1 MIPQHFWRKPW
12 SCKKMVSPTYPWQRP
27 SRRNK
32 SQSISQRYK
41 PLAQS
46 IQTGIKVLVFLLLIR
61 VHHRTRNSGLPSSLA
76 RSFAEPTALTVTEH
90 LAMLPILLQIAS
102 NSDSSIGAWLG
113 HFFDHQCTLIE
124 SLPFGTQSSSLWGV
138 NSSESLTKWCKTGSR
153 PAFLF
158 GINHFTCLCSRS
170 RRLQI
175 IVGVLEYR
183 CRSYAPH

>member
-1 MIPQHFWRKPW
+1 MNCGSYSNR
-12 SCKKMVSPTYPWQRP
+12 SPTA
-27 SRRNK
+27 
-32 SQSISQRYK
+32 ISSST
-41 PLAQS
+41 PA
-46 IQTGIKVLVFLLLIR
+46 VLDKIVCSGRMVMWSTPPDFYSE